1 VNEYLLFCDYGPYD
15 HDLVVSGFVKSFP
28 AADEAIDYYNARRS
42 GYRSGLVARYDGCV
56 LSLEYRTAGYSKC
69 EKPYRDGWVDARHM
83 ANYESF
89 NASFFL
95 SGGIVPNS
103 GEGNMNFK
111 LVVITIVGLL
121 ASLCLLAWTWCLLL
135 GLFPEGVSPAVVII
149 AAGVFAS
156 VAMVCL
162 GEPPKGKA

>member
-69 EKPYRDGWVDARHM
+69 EKPYRDGWVDARHI

-103 GEGNMNFK
+103 GERNMDPK
-111 LVVITIVGLL
+111 IIVKSIVSLL
-121 ASLCLLAWTWCLLL
+121 AALSMLGATWLWLLNSAPLMLL
-135 GLFPEGVSPAVVII
+135 GAVV
-149 AAGVFAS
+149 FAV
-156 VAMVCL
+156 VALFCFV
-162 GEPPKGKA
+162 EPPKGRE